1 MERMSRSDR
10 RRRAGLGVLSALA
23 LAVAL
28 AATPP
33 ATRAADPT
41 PEPTPSPTYTPA
53 PTETPAPSATPA
65 TPTAVLRTS
74 TIYRSDAVVRQFTK
88 TWCVPASAQTM
99 ANLVLGRSDRTY
111 ATQKAFAARVRSYNA
126 YTYTSAG
133 NDVRGWAGALNWA
146 LPDSLPVV
154 YRDRSYG
161 SRSAAITA
169 IVGAIDRTGYPVG
182 IVVRRGMHAWT
193 VLGYQA
199 SEVPGDPASRVDPR
213 PVRRRVRSARRRIPG
228 RTAYMTLATFAS
240 YFTAYNEVERK
251 VIWHGRYVIV
261 RPEPRDGRVRLDRAV
276 ETGRPGRTRPPRAT
290 PARARPGGP

>member
-1 MERMSRSDR
+1 VARQRVEQTSRSDR
-10 RRRAGLGVLSALA
+10 RHRAGLGVLAALA

-41 PEPTPSPTYTPA
+41 PEPTPSPASTAA
-53 PTETPAPSATPA
+53 PGATPA
-65 TPTAVLRTS
+65 APTAAPRTS
-74 TIYRSDAVVRQFTK
+74 TIYRSDTVVLQYAK

-111 ATQKAFAARVRSYNA
+111 ATQKSLGARVRSYNA

-133 NDVRGWAGALNWA
+133 NDVRGWAGALNWV

-169 IVGAIDRTGYPVG
+169 IVGALDRTGYPVG
-182 IVVRRGMHAWT
+182 IVVRRGTHAWT
-193 VLGYQA
+193 VLGYRA
-199 SEVPGDPASRVDPR
+199 SEVPGDPASRAILGLYVVGPLGSPSDPWPYR
-213 PVRRRVRSARRRIPG
+213 
-228 RTAYMTLATFAS
+228 YMTLATFAS
-240 YFTAYNEVERK
+240 YFTAYNEVERR
-251 VIWHGRYVIV
+251 VIWQGRYVIV
-261 RPEPRDGRVRLDRAV
+261 RPEPATAGFGW
-276 ETGRPGRTRPPRAT
+276 TGP
-290 PARARPGGP
+290 